1 MPISKKMEKQNRLNI
16 LKKLLFRD
24 AGSIY
29 KLAKRAD
36 LSQPT
41 TLRHVDILT
50 DEGLVITQAEDE
62 GRHSVNV
69 SLTEKGLI
77 YVMFNG
83 KLSDDELRTAF
94 TIYFTHQKYPNPM
107 FAPMLASLK
116 KTLND
121 VKPQVNLTYFDE
133 KYTRFVL
140 SRAFLKNVLVEG
152 VKAVNNGVTSE
163 DISFQPSA
171 EDVNSYRKLLNA
183 WREYHKADGRDIK
196 ILSNSLDAYINKY
209 MNA

>member
-1 MPISKKMEKQNRLNI
+1 MPISKEVEEKNRLNI

-24 AGSIY
+24 ADSIY

-50 DEGLVITQAEDE
+50 DEGLVTTQAEDE
-62 GRHSVNV
+62 GRHSVTV

-77 YVMFNG
+77 YIMFSG
-83 KLSDDELRTAF
+83 ELSDNELRTAF
-94 TIYFTHQKYPNPM
+94 TSYFTQRDYPNPM
-107 FAPMLASLK
+107 FAPMLAALK
-116 KTLND
+116 KTLDN
-121 VKPQVNLTYFDE
+121 VKPRVNLTYFDE

-152 VKAVNNGVTSE
+152 VKAVKNGATAES
-163 DISFQPSA
+163 ISFQPSV
-171 EDVNSYRKLLNA
+171 EDVNSYRRLLDA
-183 WREYHKADGRDIK
+183 WREYHKADERDIRV
-196 ILSNSLDAYINKY
+196 LSDTLDAYINKY